1 MKRGDYMKIIKRNAA
16 KCNKCGDIIESTHRH
31 DFKWCSCRTVA
42 VDGGLEYIKRCFK
55 SEGDYTDLSETIYDD
70 IKKIYCIQGLTSSG
84 KTTITERVSK
94 ELNIPVLISHTTR
107 PIREGIEENGKTY
120 HFVDNDFFNENEF
133 LEQRHYNTEYG
144 VWKYGLHISE
154 LQNKPYSLFIVD
166 RQGYEELQDKLG
178 EDKLVSIF
186 IEVSEEEL
194 KRRNKLRGDC
204 PKEFSRRLKSDIE
217 EFKGHISD
225 YIVYNNNL
233 EDAVKKVKEIIID
246 EMSELEI

>member
-1 MKRGDYMKIIKRNAA
+1 MKIIKRNAA

-225 YIVYNNNL
+225 YIVYNDNL
-233 EDAVKKVKEIIID
+233 EDTVKKVKEIIID

>member
-1 MKRGDYMKIIKRNAA
+1 MKIIKRNAV
-16 KCNKCGDIIESTHRH
+16 KCNRCGDIIESTHRH

-70 IKKIYCIQGLTSSG
+70 IKKVYCIQGLTSSG

-154 LQNKPYSLFIVD
+154 LENKPYSLFIVD
-166 RQGYEELQDKLG
+166 RQGYKELQNKLG

-217 EFKGHISD
+217 EFKGYISD
-225 YIVYNNNL
+225 YIVYNDNL

-246 EMSELEI
+246 EM

>member
-1 MKRGDYMKIIKRNAA
+1 MKIIKRNAA

-55 SEGDYTDLSETIYDD
+55 LEGDYTDLSETIYDD

-154 LQNKPYSLFIVD
+154 LENKPYSLFIVD

-225 YIVYNNNL
+225 YIVYNDNL
-233 EDAVKKVKEIIID
+233 EDTVKKVKEIIIG

>member
-1 MKRGDYMKIIKRNAA
+1 MKIIKKNAA

-120 HFVDNDFFNENEF
+120 HFVDNNFFNENEF

-225 YIVYNNNL
+225 YIVYNDNL
-233 EDAVKKVKEIIID
+233 EDTVKKVKEIIIG

>member
-1 MKRGDYMKIIKRNAA
+1 MKIIKRNAA

-120 HFVDNDFFNENEF
+120 HFVDNNFFNENEF
-133 LEQRHYNTEYG
+133 LEQRLYHTEYG

-186 IEVSEEEL
+186 IEASEEEL

-204 PKEFSRRLKSDIE
+204 PREFSRRLKSDIE

-233 EDAVKKVKEIIID
+233 EDAVKKVKEIIIG

>member
-1 MKRGDYMKIIKRNAA
+1 M
-16 KCNKCGDIIESTHRH
+16 S
-31 DFKWCSCRTVA
+31 S
-42 VDGGLEYIKRCFK
+42 L
-55 SEGDYTDLSETIYDD
+55 
-70 IKKIYCIQGLTSSG
+70 KKIVAIQGLTSSG
-84 KTTITERVSK
+84 KDSIVNRVSK
-94 ELNIPVLISHTTR
+94 ELNIPVLVSHTTR

-154 LQNKPYSLFIVD
+154 LENKPYSLFIVD
-166 RQGYEELQDKLG
+166 RQGYKELQNKLG

-225 YIVYNNNL
+225 YIVYNDNL
-233 EDAVKKVKEIIID
+233 EDAIKKVKEIIID
-246 EMSELEI
+246 EMSEMEI

>member
-1 MKRGDYMKIIKRNAA
+1 MKIIKRNAA

-133 LEQRHYNTEYG
+133 LEQRHYNTKYG

-154 LQNKPYSLFIVD
+154 LENKPYSLFIVD
-166 RQGYEELQDKLG
+166 RQGYKELQNKLG

-217 EFKGHISD
+217 EFKGYISD
-225 YIVYNNNL
+225 YIVYNDNL

-246 EMSELEI
+246 EM

>member
-1 MKRGDYMKIIKRNAA
+1 MKIIKRNAV
-16 KCNKCGDIIESTHRH
+16 KCNRCGDIIESTHRH

-70 IKKIYCIQGLTSSG
+70 IKKIFAIQGFTSVG
-84 KTTITERVSK
+84 KDSIANRVSK
-94 ELNIPVLISHTTR
+94 ELNIPILVSHTTR
-107 PIREGIEENGKTY
+107 PPRDGEINGVSY
-120 HFVDNDFFNENEF
+120 HFVDDKFFNENEF

-154 LQNKPYSLFIVD
+154 LENKPYSLFIVD
-166 RQGYEELQDKLG
+166 RQGYEELQNQLG

-194 KRRNKLRGDC
+194 RERNELRGDC
-204 PKEFSRRLKSDIE
+204 KKEFERRLEDDKKRFD
-217 EFKGHISD
+217 GYLSD
-225 YIVYNNNL
+225 YVVYNNDL
-233 EDAVKKVKEIIID
+233 ENAIEKAKFIIID
-246 EMSELEI
+246 EMSEMEI

>member
-1 MKRGDYMKIIKRNAA
+1 MKIIKKNAA

-120 HFVDNDFFNENEF
+120 HFVDNNFFNENEF

-154 LQNKPYSLFIVD
+154 LENKPYSLFIVD
-166 RQGYEELQDKLG
+166 RQGHEELQDKLG

-217 EFKGHISD
+217 EFKGYISD
-225 YIVYNNNL
+225 YIVYNDNL

-246 EMSELEI
+246 EM

>member
-1 MKRGDYMKIIKRNAA
+1 MKIIKRNDA

-120 HFVDNDFFNENEF
+120 HFVDNNFFNENEF

-225 YIVYNNNL
+225 YIVYNDNL
-233 EDAVKKVKEIIID
+233 EDTVKKVKEIIIG

>member
-1 MKRGDYMKIIKRNAA
+1 MKIIKRNAA

-154 LQNKPYSLFIVD
+154 LENKPYSLFIVD

-233 EDAVKKVKEIIID
+233 EDAVKKVKEIIIN
-246 EMSELEI
+246 EM

>member
-1 MKRGDYMKIIKRNAA
+1 MLFNFLQCLFYNRLMINNKKVVIIMPAYNAE
-16 KCNKCGDIIESTHRH
+16 KTLKQTYDEIYK
-31 DFKWCSCRTVA
+31 DF
-42 VDGGLEYIKRCFK
+42 VDEVILV
-55 SEGDYTDLSETIYDD
+55 DD
-70 IKKIYCIQGLTSSG
+70 NSQDNTKL
-84 KTTITERVSK
+84 VSK
-94 ELNIPVLISHTTR
+94 ELNIPILVSHTTR

-154 LQNKPYSLFIVD
+154 LENKPYSLFIVD
-166 RQGYEELQDKLG
+166 RQGYKELQNKLG

-217 EFKGHISD
+217 EFKGYISD
-225 YIVYNNNL
+225 YIVYNDNL

>member
-1 MKRGDYMKIIKRNAA
+1 MKIIKRNAA

-120 HFVDNDFFNENEF
+120 HFVDNNFFNENEF

-154 LQNKPYSLFIVD
+154 LENKPYSLFIVD
-166 RQGYEELQDKLG
+166 RQGYKELQNKLG

-204 PKEFSRRLKSDIE
+204 PREFSRRLKSDIE